1 MKRSDKM
8 QKVTE
13 TSLALRKETKFDKI
27 RNTLL
32 SLFLSN
38 EDFKFIQRIDNLIT
52 PKRPEKKQIIIPKE
66 INNS

>member
-1 MKRSDKM
+1 M

-27 RNTLL
+27 RNALL

>member
-27 RNTLL
+27 RNALL

-38 EDFKFIQRIDNLIT
+38 EDLKFIQRIDNLIMQ
-52 PKRPEKKQIIIPKE
+52 KRPVNKQIIIPKE
-66 INNS
+66 ISN

>member
-1 MKRSDKM
+1 M

-27 RNTLL
+27 RNALL
-32 SLFLSN
+32 SLFVSN

-52 PKRPEKKQIIIPKE
+52 PQRPENKQIIIPKE

>member
-27 RNTLL
+27 RNALV

-38 EDFKFIQRIDNLIT
+38 EDLKFIQRIDNLIM
-52 PKRPEKKQIIIPKE
+52 PKRPVNKQIIIPKE
-66 INNS
+66 ISN

>member
-13 TSLALRKETKFDKI
+13 TSLALRKETKFDEI
-27 RNTLL
+27 RNALL

-38 EDFKFIQRIDNLIT
+38 EDLKFIQRIDNLIM
-52 PKRPEKKQIIIPKE
+52 PKRPVNKQIIIPKE
-66 INNS
+66 ISN

>member
-13 TSLALRKETKFDKI
+13 TSLALRKETEFDKI
-27 RNTLL
+27 RNALL

-38 EDFKFIQRIDNLIT
+38 EDLKFIQRIDNLIM
-52 PKRPEKKQIIIPKE
+52 PKRPVNKQIIIPKE
-66 INNS
+66 ISN

>member
-1 MKRSDKM
+1 M

-27 RNTLL
+27 RNALV

-38 EDFKFIQRIDNLIT
+38 EDLKFIQRIDNLIM
-52 PKRPEKKQIIIPKE
+52 PKRPVNKQIIIPKE
-66 INNS
+66 ISN

>member
-27 RNTLL
+27 RNALL

-38 EDFKFIQRIDNLIT
+38 EDLKFIQRIDNLIM
-52 PKRPEKKQIIIPKE
+52 PKRPVNKQIIIPKE
-66 INNS
+66 ISN

>member
-27 RNTLL
+27 RNALL